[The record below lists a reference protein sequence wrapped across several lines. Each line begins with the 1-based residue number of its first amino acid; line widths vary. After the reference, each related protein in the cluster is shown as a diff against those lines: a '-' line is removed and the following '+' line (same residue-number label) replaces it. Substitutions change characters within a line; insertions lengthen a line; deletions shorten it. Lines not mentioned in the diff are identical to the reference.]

1 MKSHILRGLIL
12 TAGMTLAAGSAVAE
26 INAKSPYFKREE
38 MIPMRDG
45 AKLYTQIY
53 IPVDAAASRPILLLR
68 TPYALGNY
76 GPGKMREAIGP
87 SAEFAGQNYVVA
99 YQEVRGKNQS
109 EGAFLHHP
117 PYLPK
122 KTRGQV
128 DESSDAYDTIDW
140 LVKNIPHNNGRVG
153 MWGISAAGFTT
164 YMGLLDPHP
173 ALRAASP
180 QGGPGVEFLG
190 DDYRHYGA
198 FRPMIAFSWTWSNG
212 LAGVTRGGFDY
223 GTPDGYQFFLELGPM
238 ANVNHKYFKGDNAAW
253 NEYIDH
259 PDYDQ
264 FWLDRDVSRYIHS
277 SKVPV
282 LTVIGWFDQDD
293 YYGPWKIFKQLE
305 QSPSRTHN
313 FLAVGPWAHGDW
325 RKISGER
332 LGDMEFGSKTSEHYQ
347 KRIELAFFNYFL
359 KGEGAPPSRIT
370 TFETGQNRWHELAQ
384 WPPHGTARRLYLHPR
399 GKLSFD
405 PPRET
410 EAFDEYVS
418 DPAKPVPWSEENRT
432 THGLE
437 WIVADQRFASRRP
450 DVLVYR
456 SEPLDADVTIAGSIM
471 ANVYFSTTG
480 TDADVIVKL
489 IDVYPGNTPDPTP
502 NPRDVR
508 MGGYEMLL
516 AGEVFRARYLKSFS
530 APQPLESGAVNAL
543 SFDLLDKFH
552 TFKKG
557 HRIMIQIQSTWFPIV
572 DRNPQKFVPNIAFAA
587 EDDFQKANIR
597 VHRSS
602 THATNVEIN
611 VVPGSR

>member
-1 MKSHILRGLIL
+1 MAAKVLWIACVLGQMASVV
-12 TAGMTLAAGSAVAE
+12 GMAAEV
-26 INAKSPYFKREE
+26 NADYPYYKREA

-45 AKLYTQIY
+45 VKLYTQIY
-53 IPVDAAASRPILLLR
+53 VPKDDATAHPILLQR
-68 TPYALGNY
+68 TPYAVGYYKPEEL
-76 GPGKMREAIGP
+76 REVVGP
-87 SAEFAGQNYVVA
+87 SVEFMNQQYIVA
-99 YQEVRGKNQS
+99 YQEVRGKERS
-109 EGAFLHHP
+109 EGTFFHHP
-117 PYLPK
+117 PYVPNK
-122 KTRGQV
+122 KRRQA
-128 DESSDAYDTIDW
+128 DESSDAYDTIEW
-140 LVKNIPHNNGRVG
+140 LIKNVPHNNGRVG

-180 QGGPGVEFLG
+180 QGGPGVEFMG

-198 FRPMIAFSWTWSNG
+198 FRPMIAFDWTWRFG
-212 LAGVTRGGFDY
+212 IEGVHRDGFDY

-238 ANVNHKYFKGDNAAW
+238 ANVNRKHFKGENGAW

-264 FWLDRDVSRYIHS
+264 FWRDRDVSRHIHS

-305 QSPSRTHN
+305 DGPSRAAN

-325 RKISGER
+325 RRTAGER
-332 LGDMEFGSKTSEHYQ
+332 LGDMEFGSKTSEHFH
-347 KRIELAFFNYFL
+347 KDIELAFFDYFL
-359 KGEGAPPSRIT
+359 KGQGAPPSRIT
-370 TFETGQNRWHELAQ
+370 TFETGRNRWHQLAQ
-384 WPPHGTARRLYLHPR
+384 WPPQGTTRRLYLRPR
-399 GKLSFD
+399 GALSFD

-410 EAFDEYVS
+410 EAFDEYTS
-418 DPAKPVPWSEENRT
+418 DPARPVPWSEEIRT
-432 THGLE
+432 NHGLE
-437 WIVADQRFASRRP
+437 WIVADQRFTARRS
-450 DVLVYR
+450 DVLVYS

-489 IDVYPGNTPDPTP
+489 IDVYPGDAPDPTP
-502 NPRDVR
+502 NPRNVK
-508 MGGYEMLL
+508 MGGYQMLL

-530 APQPLESGAVNAL
+530 VPQPLAPGAVNAL

-557 HRIMIQIQSTWFPIV
+557 HRIMIQIQSSWFPIV
-572 DRNPQKFVPNIAFAA
+572 DRNPQKFVPNIAFASD
-587 EDDFQKANIR
+587 DDFQKASIR
-597 VHRSS
+597 IHRSA
-602 THATNVEIN
+602 TQATNVEVN
-611 VVPGSR
+611 VVPGLQ